1 MISKKFGP
9 QASSARRVVPATP
22 QTASTT
28 RSINSETSSSSR
40 PDLSDAEPTS
50 PHAILLLRPVPQR
63 GATPKTLVVTAS
75 PATEARHDL
84 SATPERQATPGRGR
98 QGRPSSSRR
107 PAGRL
112 QWPPAELPER
122 RNLLKISTRR
132 LVGGAPT
139 GDLCAFLHTTPQAEA
154 SVAHEGGPGTF
165 PGAEVPVKIRLL
177 LPELRLPGGFGSSR
191 AARVARRPRGRSRL
205 HRRAWTTPASSTPRT
220 RPWVLSAYESTS
232 IASLS
237 V

>member
-84 SATPERQATPGRGR
+84 SATPERQATPGQGR

-122 RNLLKISTRR
+122 RNLLKISRECPNRGSLNNFGHDDQGRGFDCTRR
-132 LVGGAPT
+132 RSCYVPRRRSLRQDSSTSPGVTLPVRFRALARRARRAATTARPEPIPPPNL
-139 GDLCAFLHTTPQAEA
+139 DDVRLKHTTDAPM
-154 SVAHEGGPGTF
+154 GTF
-165 PGAEVPVKIRLL
+165 
-177 LPELRLPGGFGSSR
+177 
-191 AARVARRPRGRSRL
+191 RVRFDVDRV
-205 HRRAWTTPASSTPRT
+205 T
-220 RPWVLSAYESTS
+220 
-232 IASLS
+232 
-237 V
+237 

>member
-1 MISKKFGP
+1 MMRPAERSGVDRFEVIAPRQPITSHFRDFWGDSKKFGP

-84 SATPERQATPGRGR
+84 SATPERQATPGQGR

-112 QWPPAELPER
+112 QWPPAELPREA
-122 RNLLKISTRR
+122 KPTTVV
-132 LVGGAPT
+132 LVKEHY
-139 GDLCAFLHTTPQAEA
+139 FR
-154 SVAHEGGPGTF
+154 
-165 PGAEVPVKIRLL
+165 K
-177 LPELRLPGGFGSSR
+177 
-191 AARVARRPRGRSRL
+191 
-205 HRRAWTTPASSTPRT
+205 
-220 RPWVLSAYESTS
+220 
-232 IASLS
+232 
-237 V
+237 

>member
-122 RNLLKISTRR
+122 RNLLKISRGCPNRGSLCIFAHDATGRGFDCTRR
-132 LVGGAPT
+132 RS
-139 GDLCAFLHTTPQAEA
+139 CY
-154 SVAHEGGPGTF
+154 
-165 PGAEVPVKIRLL
+165 VP
-177 LPELRLPGGFGSSR
+177 
-191 AARVARRPRGRSRL
+191 RRRSPRQD
-205 HRRAWTTPASSTPRT
+205 SSTPPGVTPPGRFRVLARRARCAT
-220 RPWVLSAYESTS
+220 TARPGPTPPPNLDDVRLKHITDAPMGTFR
-232 IASLS
+232 
-237 V
+237 VRFDVDRVT

>member
-1 MISKKFGP
+1 MISKKFGT

-28 RSINSETSSSSR
+28 RSINSETSSSPR

-75 PATEARHDL
+75 PATAARHDL
-84 SATPERQATPGRGR
+84 SATPERQATPGQGR

-122 RNLLKISTRR
+122 RNLLKISS
-132 LVGGAPT
+132 LGGAPN
-139 GDLCAFLHTTPQAEA
+139 GDLCAFLHTTPQVEA
-154 SVAHEGGPGTF
+154 SIAHEGGPGTF

-177 LPELRLPGGFGSSR
+177 LPELRLP
-191 AARVARRPRGRSRL
+191 
-205 HRRAWTTPASSTPRT
+205 
-220 RPWVLSAYESTS
+220 
-232 IASLS
+232 
-237 V
+237 